1 MTPPLPSPPPSPPPE
16 TAVNCNF
23 NPFSNPLFNEKT
35 FFEHPERAKISRE
48 EHPCGLTRVECARKL
63 SGYTKPA
70 GGTLAYTRSDAGCCI
85 VYVFDHVASVVSD
98 ANRINYQGADAGTCV
113 A

>member
-23 NPFSNPLFNEKT
+23 NPLTTGKT